1 MLLSLNS
8 SQPPFVLQD
17 PFAQFIASNAI
28 SIFLAFAGFILSIVF
43 YFQSRRRKAITWEKI
58 SELTV
63 DTRSSINRRSKPIRK
78 ATELVLRIWNSG
90 NETIEESD
98 YRSPIKFNFGKGA
111 KVLHAEILETTK
123 ESLRSR
129 ANNAF
134 KSSVNTVILEPVL
147 LNSKDTIEFRV
158 TLTGFTSA
166 NKITIENLGIVGVYE
181 ISEKRPLS
189 EAHKGKLLLYTFLL
203 LLISQVLG
211 YGLQILLEL
220 ILPPGIRF
228 NLILGTLLFMII
240 LFLKNI
246 GTSVFLFYGLLLI
259 YNGIV
264 ELTGRGHRLV
274 VKSMRSV
281 IIFCVGASIL
291 TTLPFII
298 VPISLLSR

>member
-17 PFAQFIASNAI
+17 PFAQFIVSNAI
-28 SIFLAFAGFILSIVF
+28 SISLALAGFILSIVF

-58 SELTV
+58 SELIV
-63 DTRSSINRRSKPIRK
+63 DTRSSINKRSKSIRK
-78 ATELVLRIWNSG
+78 GTELVLRIWNSG

-98 YRSPIKFNFGKGA
+98 YRSPIKFIFGKGA

-166 NKITIENLGIVGVYE
+166 NKLTIENLGIVGVYE

-189 EAHKGKLLLYTFLL
+189 EAHKGKLLLYS
-203 LLISQVLG
+203 LLIILTSQVLG
-211 YGLQILLEL
+211 YGLQFL
-220 ILPPGIRF
+220 LPPGKSF
-228 NLILGTLLFMII
+228 GLILGTLLFMII

-246 GTSVFLFYGLLLI
+246 GTSIFLFYGLLLI

-281 IIFCVGASIL
+281 IIFCIGASIL
-291 TTLPFII
+291 TTLPPII